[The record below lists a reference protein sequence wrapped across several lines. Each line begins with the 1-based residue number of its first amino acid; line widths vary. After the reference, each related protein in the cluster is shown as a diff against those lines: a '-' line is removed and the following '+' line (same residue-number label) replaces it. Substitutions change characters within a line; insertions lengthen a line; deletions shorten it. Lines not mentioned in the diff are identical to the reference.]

1 MALSSMSKFTESP
14 AQMTFDGETPIALL
28 TGGGDQ
34 HYAFGLVTAL
44 VSKGVSLDVIGSN
57 DLDYPEF
64 HCSRVNFL
72 NLRGDQQ
79 TRVSFLK
86 KVSRILLYYAR
97 LISYATTAKPKI
109 FHILWNNKFEFFDR
123 TLLTLYYKA
132 LGKKIVLTAH
142 NVNRSRRDTKDSLLN
157 RITLKIQYQLAD
169 YIFVHTEKMKT
180 GLSQE
185 FDVHPNRVGVIPY
198 GINNAVPNTE
208 LSPLE
213 ARRRLGIP
221 AGQKTVLFFGNIA
234 PYKGL
239 EYLTSAFQ
247 RAFVNRDDCL
257 LIIAGWPKNCESY
270 WSAIRQSIREDVQ
283 KGRIL
288 LKAEYISDEETEVY
302 FKAADVLALP
312 YRYIY
317 QSGVLFLGYSFGL
330 PVLAADVGSLKEEI
344 IEGETGFV
352 FKPEDPADLA
362 RAIDRY
368 FSSDLFASLS
378 SRRQKIEEFATRHH
392 SWDIVGQLTIN
403 AYSELLRLRSSG
415 ELPSHESSNL
425 F

>member
-247 RAFVNRDDCL
+247 RAFVNRDDYL